1 MGRIKD
7 LNSSVPGETD
17 NLVFDGL
24 NGTKRISY
32 ADFKQK
38 LIDDGFGSGSSE
50 AVVLTQAEYDALP
63 DEVKDSDTIFF
74 ISDAPFENSNVVT
87 LTSAQYAALSDATK
101 MDGRF
106 YYVTDE
112 EEVAKSLVVQENV
125 NSTETVPSSAVLYAL
140 NETNADAIGELSD
153 PPNDGYTVLVSNITK
168 LNELVVKIGCMV
180 FFQIAFTVTG
190 DTAIP
195 STTRIFELPY
205 TSAMRGD
212 YDVHTINGDVYS
224 DLYLGVNTKQL
235 MVNGIALQAGGR
247 GYVATG
253 FYYTND

>member
-87 LTSAQYAALSDATK
+87 LTKAQYDALSDATK

-106 YYVTDE
+106 YSVTDE

-125 NSTETVPSSAVLYAL
+125 NSPETVPSSAVLYAL
-140 NETNADAIGELSD
+140 NVA
-153 PPNDGYTVLVSNITK
+153 
-168 LNELVVKIGCMV
+168 
-180 FFQIAFTVTG
+180 
-190 DTAIP
+190 
-195 STTRIFELPY
+195 
-205 TSAMRGD
+205 
-212 YDVHTINGDVYS
+212 
-224 DLYLGVNTKQL
+224 
-235 MVNGIALQAGGR
+235 AG
-247 GYVATG
+247 T
-253 FYYTND
+253 

>member
-74 ISDAPFENSNVVT
+74 ISDASFENSNVVT
-87 LTSAQYAALSDATK
+87 LTKAQYDALSDATK

-125 NSTETVPSSAVLYAL
+125 NSTETVPSSAVLYAESADIRETL
-140 NETNADAIGELSD
+140 ETSDSIAYPDYTGTKLHSFTNNETWIAPRNCVIA
-153 PPNDGYTVLVSNITK
+153 GY
-168 LNELVVKIGCMV
+168 
-180 FFQIAFTVTG
+180 IAYATSQG
-190 DTAIP
+190 GHDTAVSMG
-195 STTRIFELPY
+195 STILATAYSSAGNMYVGVSLPVKSGTAIKTTAY
-205 TSAMRGD
+205 GD
-212 YDVHTINGDVYS
+212 YSH
-224 DLYLGVNTKQL
+224 
-235 MVNGIALQAGGR
+235 MFA
-247 GYVATG
+247 
-253 FYYTND
+253 F